1 MKQGIESIAAPSSAA
16 HPSVHELVE
25 KNARLAGEKALLE
38 QENQQLKSKYEALLE
53 QVRLFNHQR
62 FGASSEKF
70 HPDQQ
75 DLFNEAETCVDDSQ
89 EEATDDLVD
98 VPEAATQAKKKRGRR
113 ALPPE
118 LPRIDVIHE
127 LPLVQRRCPEGHELK
142 VIGEEVS
149 EQLDIIPAKI
159 QVLRH
164 VKKKYACP
172 CCEAYV
178 KTTEAPPQP
187 IPKSNA
193 SPGLLAYIVISKFLD
208 ALPLY
213 RQSNMLQRIGVDIA
227 RGTLVAW
234 VIRCGKLIQ
243 PLINLLRE
251 QLLLYDIQQMDET
264 TLQVL
269 KEDGKKA
276 QSKSY
281 LWVQRGGPPRQ
292 QVLLFTYDASRAQ
305 RVADELLTD
314 YQGYLQTDGY
324 AGYDLVCAKN
334 GLSQIGCFAHAR
346 RKFDEALKAQG
357 KNSKAGKASKGLI
370 FIQKLYRIEKQIKHL
385 EPEERYQ
392 RRQQQAVPLLN
403 EIRLWLDTSLPQ
415 VPPTSLTGKA
425 LYYLNNQW
433 DKLIRYCED
442 GRLEIDNNATERTIR
457 PFVIGRRNWL
467 FSDTVAGAK
476 ASANLY
482 SLIETV
488 KAHELEPYRYLR
500 HIFNELPKAQSL
512 EDIEKLL
519 PWNVDKEEINRGW
532 KKKTEVGRKKQRGI
546 NSCLR

>member
-1 MKQGIESIAAPSSAA
+1 MKQGIESIIEASSAG
-16 HPSVHELVE
+16 HPLVQELVK
-25 KNARLAGEKALLE
+25 KNALLK

-53 QVRLFNHQR
+53 QVRLFRHQR

-70 HPDQQ
+70 NPDQQ
-75 DLFNEAETCVDDSQ
+75 DLFNEAEAIEDESWD
-89 EEATDDLVD
+89 EEADNTVT
-98 VPEAATQAKKKRGRR
+98 VPEIVTSSQAKKKKGRR
-113 ALPPE
+113 TLPPE

-127 LPLVQRRCPEGHELK
+127 LPQAQRHCPEGHELK

-164 VKKKYACP
+164 IRKKYACP
-172 CCEAYV
+172 CCEAHV
-178 KTTEAPPQP
+178 KTAEAPPQP

-193 SPGLLAYIVISKFLD
+193 SPGLLAYIVTSKFLD

-213 RQSNMLQRIGVDIA
+213 RQSKMLQRIGVEIA
-227 RGTLVAW
+227 RGTLAAW
-234 VIRCGKLIQ
+234 VIRCGELIQ
-243 PLINLLRE
+243 PLINLLQE
-251 QLLLYDIQQMDET
+251 QLLQYDIQQMDET

-281 LWVQRGGPPRQ
+281 IWVQRGGPPGQ
-292 QVLLFTYDASRAQ
+292 QVTLFTYDPSRAQ

-324 AGYDLVCAKN
+324 AGYDGVCAKN
-334 GLSQIGCFAHAR
+334 GLRQVGCFAHAR
-346 RKFDEALKAQG
+346 RKFDEALNAQG
-357 KNSKAGKASKGLI
+357 KNSKTGKARKGLLS
-370 FIQKLYRIEKQIKHL
+370 IQKLYRIEKQIKDL

-392 RRQQQAVPLLN
+392 WRQQHAIPVLN
-403 EIRLWLDTSLPQ
+403 EIKAWLDKSLPH

-442 GRLEIDNNATERTIR
+442 GRLDIDNNATERTIR

-500 HIFNELPKAQSL
+500 HIFKELPRAQSL

-519 PWNVDKEEINRGW
+519 PWNVDKEQINRGW
-532 KKKTEVGRKKQRGI
+532 KK
-546 NSCLR
+546 